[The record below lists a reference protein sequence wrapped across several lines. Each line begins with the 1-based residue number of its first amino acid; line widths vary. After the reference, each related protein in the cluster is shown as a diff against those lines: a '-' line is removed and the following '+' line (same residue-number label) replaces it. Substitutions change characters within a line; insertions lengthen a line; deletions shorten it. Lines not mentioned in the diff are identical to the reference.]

1 MGGIDGRFIV
11 RRRACIIGP
20 ENLKLGMGPV
30 SVKHPIITV
39 TGSSGAGSDTV
50 KDAFTGIF
58 HRLGLLAAYIDGDS
72 FHRYSR
78 AEMKEA
84 VAEAA
89 EAGNPH
95 LSHFGPEANHFDKQ
109 EELFSSYADNGT
121 GRRRLYLHDEAE
133 AEPYGDLGAGPGDFT
148 PWEDIPAG
156 TDLMFYEGLHGNL
169 AADGIDIAQYPDLK
183 IGVVP
188 VINLEWMQKIQRD
201 TAQRGYSEEEVMDTI
216 LRRMHDY
223 VHYIIPQFKG
233 SDINFQRVP
242 VVDTSYP
249 IVAKDVPTLGESVV
263 VIRFRHPGEFDV
275 DFPMLLQR
283 LDNSWMSRRNAMVI
297 PGIEF
302 GLALEYILTPIV
314 ERMMEK
320 KKQATGCC

>member
-1 MGGIDGRFIV
+1 MS
-11 RRRACIIGP
+11 
-20 ENLKLGMGPV
+20 L
-30 SVKHPIITV
+30 KHPIITV

-50 KDAFTGIF
+50 KDAFSSVF
-58 HRLGLLAAYIDGDS
+58 RRLGLETAYIDGDS

-84 VAEAA
+84 VAAAA

-95 LSHFGPEANHFDKQ
+95 LSHFGLEANHFGKQ
-109 EELFSSYADNGT
+109 EELFRSYAENGT
-121 GRRRLYLHDEAE
+121 GRRRLYLHNEDEAGPY
-133 AEPYGDLGAGPGDFT
+133 EPLGVGPGDFT
-148 PWEDIPAG
+148 PWEDIPAA

-183 IGVVP
+183 VGVVP
-188 VINLEWMQKIQRD
+188 VINLEWIQKIHRD
-201 TAQRGYSEEEVMDTI
+201 TSQRGYSQEDVMDTI

-223 VHYIIPQFKG
+223 VHYIIPQFKS

-242 VVDTSYP
+242 VVDTSHP
-249 IVAKDVPTLGESVV
+249 IVARDVPTLDESVV
-263 VIRFRHPGEFDV
+263 VIRFRRPEDFDV

-283 LDNSWMSRRNAMVI
+283 LNNSWMSRRNAIVI
-297 PGIEF
+297 PGGGF
-302 GLALEYILTPIV
+302 GLALQFILTPIV

-320 KKQATGCC
+320 KKQQGLRAHQD